1 MSHGQPPL
9 HEDLFSFANFDALPA
24 FLGGHSH
31 AIPVSTSMAD
41 ALSNHDNSMALLDT
55 DIIESFGGNL
65 PMSLDSAVSVLDGDS
80 GGIGSDMISPEAIL
94 NAENQFNPVAND
106 VPGAGPLPAAA
117 FTPGSAASQ
126 PNNSNNSLTEFT
138 KRKNWP
144 AKVVEELSDLLQLL
158 DANGRIKFSSPSITA
173 LAGYTVEEVQD
184 VFLKDLVH
192 PDDQGV
198 LVSELHESI
207 ATGNSL
213 RMFYRMRKKDGAYA
227 IFEAVGHAHIAT
239 AGFAPNPNNQ
249 SPFCQAVFMM
259 ARLYPTKN
267 ATLLDSFLEHK
278 IENERLRRRIA
289 ELRREEEAEVEEAQR
304 QWAQSR
310 DGRSDITP
318 SEGTGMSLTPLPR
331 VAQDMITSEND
342 DGALT
347 RKNLEDANSKS
358 RQDSLRDKM
367 ARIEAS
373 SADTIAL
380 LTGIENGERMATGN
394 RSPTLIK
401 GDAGIAI
408 PMDRDNR
415 SGEKKKKLKLAEE
428 YVCTDCGIAPPPYLT
443 IIRCSQ
449 LGDGIPLHQRYI
461 LMQLLISNLRHSR
474 LSRMAKG
481 TQRAK
486 DTLQRLRVAM
496 GEEGKETQQQYRHA
510 IKQISGNS
518 SCRLMDR
525 TSFKISTRK
534 RQMKKEGEK
543 GRTKRARYS
552 LLPYAI
558 RPGRDYDDCF

>member
-9 HEDLFSFANFDALPA
+9 HEDLFSFANLDVLPA

-41 ALSNHDNSMALLDT
+41 ALNTDDGSMALLDS
-55 DIIESFGGNL
+55 DIMEAFGSDL
-65 PMSLDSAVSVLDGDS
+65 PIGLDSAVSVLDGDS

-106 VPGAGPLPAAA
+106 MPGAGPLPAAA
-117 FTPGSAASQ
+117 FTSGNAANQ
-126 PNNSNNSLTEFT
+126 PNSSSSNNNSLTEFT

-158 DANGRIKFSSPSITA
+158 DANGRIRFSSPSITA

-184 VFLKDLVH
+184 VFLKDLIH

-198 LVSELHESI
+198 FVSELHETI

-213 RMFYRMRKKDGAYA
+213 RMFYRMRKKDGAYV
-227 IFEAVGHAHIAT
+227 IFEVVGHAHIA
-239 AGFAPNPNNQ
+239 AARFAPNPNNQ

-310 DGRSDITP
+310 EGRSDITP
-318 SEGTGMSLTPLPR
+318 SEGTGMSLTPIPR
-331 VAQDMITSEND
+331 VVAQEMITSENE

-347 RKNLEDANSKS
+347 RKNLEDITSKS

-380 LTGIENGERMATGN
+380 LTGIENGERMAAGN

-408 PMDRDNR
+408 PMDRDSR

-428 YVCTDCGIAPPPYLT
+428 YVCTDCGTLDSPEWRKGPNGPKTLCNA
-443 IIRCSQ
+443 C
-449 LGDGIPLHQRYI
+449 G
-461 LMQLLISNLRHSR
+461 LRW
-474 LSRMAKG
+474 A
-481 TQRAK
+481 
-486 DTLQRLRVAM
+486 
-496 GEEGKETQQQYRHA
+496 
-510 IKQISGNS
+510 
-518 SCRLMDR
+518 
-525 TSFKISTRK
+525 
-534 RQMKKEGEK
+534 KKEK
-543 GRTKRARYS
+543 KRNNS
-552 LLPYAI
+552 IGTPLSK
-558 RPGRDYDDCF
+558 PGVTPAPS

>member
-9 HEDLFSFANFDALPA
+9 REDLFSFANFDALPA

-41 ALSNHDNSMALLDT
+41 ALRTDDGSMALLNS
-55 DIIESFGGNL
+55 DIIESFGGDL

-80 GGIGSDMISPEAIL
+80 GGVGSDMISPDAIL

-106 VPGAGPLPAAA
+106 VPGAGPLPAGA
-117 FTPGSAASQ
+117 FTPGTAANQ
-126 PNNSNNSLTEFT
+126 PNNSSNNSLTEFT

-158 DANGRIKFSSPSITA
+158 DSNGRIRFSSPSITA

-184 VFLKDLVH
+184 LFLKDLIH

-227 IFEAVGHAHIAT
+227 IFEAVGHAHIAA

-331 VAQDMITSEND
+331 VAQDRITSEHD

-347 RKNLEDANSKS
+347 RQNLEDATSKS

-367 ARIEAS
+367 ARIETS

-380 LTGIENGERMATGN
+380 LTGIENGERMAAGN

-428 YVCTDCGIAPPPYLT
+428 YVCTDCGIAPFWT
-443 IIRCSQ
+443 IICCSQ
-449 LGDGIPLHQRYI
+449 LGEHYI
-461 LMQLLISNLRHSR
+461 LIQLLI
-474 LSRMAKG
+474 
-481 TQRAK
+481 
-486 DTLQRLRVAM
+486 
-496 GEEGKETQQQYRHA
+496 
-510 IKQISGNS
+510 
-518 SCRLMDR
+518 
-525 TSFKISTRK
+525 
-534 RQMKKEGEK
+534 
-543 GRTKRARYS
+543 
-552 LLPYAI
+552 
-558 RPGRDYDDCF
+558 

>member
-9 HEDLFSFANFDALPA
+9 YEDPFSFANFDALPA

-31 AIPVSTSMAD
+31 AIPVSTNMAD
-41 ALSNHDNSMALLDT
+41 ALSTDGSMAFLDG
-55 DIIESFGGNL
+55 DMIESFGGDL
-65 PMSLDSAVSVLDGDS
+65 ALSLGSAVSVLDGDS
-80 GGIGSDMISPEAIL
+80 GGMGSDIISPEAIL

-106 VPGAGPLPAAA
+106 VPGAGPLPAGA
-117 FTPGSAASQ
+117 FTPGSAANQ

-158 DANGRIKFSSPSITA
+158 DSNGRIKFSSPSITA

-184 VFLKDLVH
+184 IFLKDLIH

-213 RMFYRMRKKDGAYA
+213 RMFYRMRKKDGTYA

-310 DGRSDITP
+310 DGRSDVTP

-331 VAQDMITSEND
+331 VAQDRIMSEND

-347 RKNLEDANSKS
+347 RKNLEDITSKS

-380 LTGIENGERMATGN
+380 LTGIENGERMAAGN

-408 PMDRDNR
+408 PMDRDIR

-428 YVCTDCGIAPPPYLT
+428 YVCTDCGIAPFL
-443 IIRCSQ
+443 IIICCSQ
-449 LGDGIPLHQRYI
+449 LGEHYNLT
-461 LMQLLISNLRHSR
+461 QLLISNLRHSR

-481 TQRAK
+481 AQRAK
-486 DTLQRLRVAM
+486 DTLQRLRVAV
-496 GEEGKETQQQYRHA
+496 GEEGKEAQQQYRHA
-510 IKQISGNS
+510 INEASGNS
-518 SCRLMDR
+518 NSRLMDR
-525 TSFKISTRK
+525 LSFKFSTGKRETRTYRK
-534 RQMKKEGEK
+534 NGKKTSK
-543 GRTKRARYS
+543 
-552 LLPYAI
+552 I
-558 RPGRDYDDCF
+558 

>member
-9 HEDLFSFANFDALPA
+9 HEGLFSFANFDVLPA

-41 ALSNHDNSMALLDT
+41 ALSTDDGSMALLDS
-55 DIIESFGGNL
+55 DIIESFGGDMS
-65 PMSLDSAVSVLDGDS
+65 MSLGSAVSVLDGDS
-80 GGIGSDMISPEAIL
+80 GGMGSDMISPEAIL

-117 FTPGSAASQ
+117 FTPGNAASQ
-126 PNNSNNSLTEFT
+126 PNNSSNSLTEFT

-158 DANGRIKFSSPSITA
+158 DSNGRIRFSSPSITA

-184 VFLKDLVH
+184 VFLKDLIH

-227 IFEAVGHAHIAT
+227 IFEAVGHSHIAA

-331 VAQDMITSEND
+331 MAQDMISSEND

-347 RKNLEDANSKS
+347 RKNLEDATAKS

-367 ARIEAS
+367 ARVETS

-428 YVCTDCGIAPPPYLT
+428 YVCTDCGIAPFST
-443 IIRCSQ
+443 IICCSQ
-449 LGDGIPLHQRYI
+449 LGDGIPLHQHYI
-461 LMQLLISNLRHSR
+461 LMQLLTSNLRHSR

-481 TQRAK
+481 TQWAK
-486 DTLQRLRVAM
+486 DSLQRLRVAV
-496 GEEGKETQQQYRHA
+496 GEEGKEAQQQYRHA
-510 IKQISGNS
+510 TIQASGNS
-518 SCRLMDR
+518 SSKLMDKL
-525 TSFKISTRK
+525 SSKIST
-534 RQMKKEGEK
+534 G
-543 GRTKRARYS
+543 KRATRKERKDGGGTKKDITY
-552 LLPYAI
+552 
-558 RPGRDYDDCF
+558 

>member
-9 HEDLFSFANFDALPA
+9 HEDLFSFANLDVLPT

-31 AIPVSTSMAD
+31 AIPVSSSMST
-41 ALSNHDNSMALLDT
+41 ALDHDDGTMALLDG
-55 DIIESFGGNL
+55 DLMDSFGGDM
-65 PMSLDSAVSVLDGDS
+65 PMNLDSAASLLDGDS
-80 GGIGSDMISPEAIL
+80 GGLGSDIISPEAIL
-94 NAENQFNPVAND
+94 IAENQFNTMAND

-117 FTPGSAASQ
+117 FTPANAANQ
-126 PNNSNNSLTEFT
+126 PNNSTNSLTEFT

-144 AKVVEELSDLLQLL
+144 AKVVEELSDLLQIL
-158 DANGRIKFSSPSITA
+158 DSNGRIKFSSPSITA
-173 LAGYTVEEVQD
+173 LAGYTVEEIQD
-184 VFLKDLVH
+184 SFLKDLIH

-213 RMFYRMRKKDGAYA
+213 RIFYRMKKKDGTYA
-227 IFEAVGHAHIAT
+227 IFEAVGHAHIAA

-249 SPFCQAVFMM
+249 SPFCQAVFIM

-310 DGRSDITP
+310 EGRSDITP
-318 SEGTGMSLTPLPR
+318 SEGTGISLTPIPG
-331 VAQDMITSEND
+331 APQEIMSSENV

-347 RKNLEDANSKS
+347 RKNLEDITASS

-380 LTGIENGERMATGN
+380 LTGIENGERMAAGN

-428 YVCTDCGIAPPPYLT
+428 YVCTDCGTLDSPEWRKGPNGPKTLCNA
-443 IIRCSQ
+443 C
-449 LGDGIPLHQRYI
+449 G
-461 LMQLLISNLRHSR
+461 LRW
-474 LSRMAKG
+474 A
-481 TQRAK
+481 
-486 DTLQRLRVAM
+486 
-496 GEEGKETQQQYRHA
+496 
-510 IKQISGNS
+510 
-518 SCRLMDR
+518 
-525 TSFKISTRK
+525 
-534 RQMKKEGEK
+534 KKEK
-543 GRTKRARYS
+543 KRNNSIGTPLAKPS
-552 LLPYAI
+552 ATPAA
-558 RPGRDYDDCF
+558 G